1 MRTVC
6 RTRHIIGVLLALC
19 LTTAVIPVHAVQTG
33 DWLIR
38 GGLGHVAP
46 TGESVTVPVV
56 GGKLEADDS
65 TNLAV
70 NFTYML
76 SDNLGVELLGALP
89 FKHDLMHNTLGK
101 VGETKELPPT
111 LILLYNFAPR
121 SGVRPYAGIGLNYTT
136 FFSEKTTGPWPAPRS
151 SWTIPSASR
160 SRPVWTL
167 TSTRTGSS
175 TPRCGAWTL
184 TPRRTRPCSAS
195 STWPLIPGP
204 CSSAWVSGSRRY
216 FPATVSD
223 ADGRHRA

>member
-1 MRTVC
+1 MYTASRKRYVV
-6 RTRHIIGVLLALC
+6 GALFA
-19 LTTAVIPVHAVQTG
+19 LGFAASVVPAHAVQKG

-89 FKHDLMHNTLGK
+89 FKHDLMHDSLGK
-101 VGETKELPPT
+101 LGETKQLPPT
-111 LILLYNFAPR
+111 LILLYNFAPQ

-136 FFSEKTTGPWPAPRS
+136 FFSEKTTGALAGTSLKLDDSFGLAVEAGVDVDINKDWFFNASLWRMDIDTEADSSLLGKFDVAIDPW
-151 SWTIPSASR
+151 
-160 SRPVWTL
+160 VMFV
-167 TSTRTGSS
+167 GV
-175 TPRCGAWTL
+175 G
-184 TPRRTRPCSAS
+184 RR
-195 STWPLIPGP
+195 
-204 CSSAWVSGSRRY
+204 
-216 FPATVSD
+216 F
-223 ADGRHRA
+223 

>member
-1 MRTVC
+1 MHTVS

-136 FFSEKTTGPWPAPRS
+136 FFSEKTTGALAGTSLKLDDSFGLAVEAGVDVDLNKDWFFNASLWRLDIDTEADSSLLGKFDVAIDPWALF
-151 SWTIPSASR
+151 
-160 SRPVWTL
+160 V
-167 TSTRTGSS
+167 GV
-175 TPRCGAWTL
+175 G
-184 TPRRTRPCSAS
+184 RR
-195 STWPLIPGP
+195 
-204 CSSAWVSGSRRY
+204 
-216 FPATVSD
+216 F
-223 ADGRHRA
+223 